1 MENNV
6 LKIEGMEIPAAMLPK
21 IEELPK
27 SLQDVAEIV
36 GIEKT
41 IELSNRFQ
49 GTTVAFPM
57 LASLKRKIRNAALRE
72 DYDRGITVAE
82 LTRKYGLAERQIWN
96 ILSVV
101 D

>member
-6 LKIEGMEIPAAMLPK
+6 LKIEDMEIPAAMLPK

-41 IELSNRFQ
+41 IELSKRFQ
-49 GTTVAFPM
+49 GTTIAFPM
-57 LASLKRKIRNAALRE
+57 LARLKRKIRNAALRD

-82 LTRKYGLAERQIWN
+82 LARKYGLAERQTWN
-96 ILSVV
+96 ILSAV